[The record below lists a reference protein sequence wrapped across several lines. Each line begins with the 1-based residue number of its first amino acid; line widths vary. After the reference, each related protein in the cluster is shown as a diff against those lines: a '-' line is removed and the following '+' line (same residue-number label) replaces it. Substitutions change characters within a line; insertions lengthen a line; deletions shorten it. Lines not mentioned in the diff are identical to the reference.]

1 MVSMIHGIVEII
13 QGECKPKICLTAV
26 YGMMNV
32 RSGNLGN
39 CIFTA
44 VLFVNALKIVRP
56 RPNIFDG
63 TRRLVR
69 SSIVVR
75 LTQLGDGR
83 QIGADQ
89 L

>member
-1 MVSMIHGIVEII
+1 MS
-13 QGECKPKICLTAV
+13 TAV
-26 YGMMNV
+26 YGTMNV

-39 CIFTA
+39 CVFTT
-44 VLFVNALKIVRP
+44 VLFVNALKIVSP
-56 RPNIFDG
+56 GPNVFNG

-89 L
+89 PLI